1 MDKRLYNIV
10 HCPFCG
16 EELDND
22 MEDEIEDYEED
33 SDYRKNWN
41 RMEHINTEDWDFYS
55 LESQYLDLEK
65 KENKKKYEKKIII
78 KKKNKK

>member
-1 MDKRLYNIV
+1 MKLIVCLSCDAEFFIKHNMDKRLYNIV

-33 SDYRKNWN
+33 YD
-41 RMEHINTEDWDFYS
+41 
-55 LESQYLDLEK
+55 
-65 KENKKKYEKKIII
+65 
-78 KKKNKK
+78 